1 MDNSTLILICIAIAL
16 IAIALIGPVV
26 RRREFIASFR
36 SFAGP
41 PSLPLFGNALQL
53 NGSPSDFFR
62 LLLEWHSKFG
72 DTYQL
77 WIGLRPFIAMA
88 DADHIQQILKSSV
101 HIDKNLEY
109 NLLLPF
115 IGTGL
120 VTNSGPQWFKRR
132 KLLTPTFHFN
142 ILEDFIPLIEKQ
154 CKTLVKVLRK
164 ELNNVTGF
172 DIKPY
177 AKLAALDTIG
187 ITAMGCEF
195 NSQENSQ
202 LEYVKALDELT
213 AIMQKRFITPWL
225 KPNFLFNLTSLSKR
239 QNACI
244 DVIHTFT
251 KKVIKDRKDNYKLFN
266 NQMSDANKNEIHHGK
281 KYNKALLDLLLE
293 LSDDGKIL
301 SDKDIQEEVDTFMF
315 AGVDTSSVTLS
326 WMMYVLGKHPEAQDR
341 ILEELDEKIPNFGDG
356 KLSVQ
361 ILHSL
366 DYLDRTIKEVL
377 RLYPSV
383 PFIGRQ
389 IYEPLTIGD
398 HTILPG
404 TSIFINVFALHRN
417 EKHFENPEKFD
428 PDRFLKEKRNDQH
441 PFSFI
446 PFSAGPRNCIGQK
459 FAILMIKIAVATV
472 LKSYRVKSIDP
483 EDKLGLV
490 GEIVLNAHNGINV
503 TLEERT

>member
-1 MDNSTLILICIAIAL
+1 MDSSTLILICIAVAL
-16 IAIALIGPVV
+16 IAIAIV
-26 RRREFIASFR
+26 RRLEFVASFR
-36 SFAGP
+36 SIAGP
-41 PSLPLFGNALQL
+41 PSLPIFGNALQL

-88 DADHIQQILKSSV
+88 NADHIQQILKSTV

-120 VTNSGPQWFKRR
+120 VTSSGSKWHTRR
-132 KLLTPTFHFN
+132 KLLSPTFHQN
-142 ILEDFIPLIEKQ
+142 ILEGFLPLIEKQ
-154 CKTLVKVLRK
+154 MKTLVKVLRK
-164 ELNNVTGF
+164 EVNNVNGF

-187 ITAMGCEF
+187 NTAMGCEI

-202 LEYVKALDELT
+202 LDYVKALDELT

-225 KPNFLFNLTSLSKR
+225 KPNLLFNLTSLSKR
-239 QNACI
+239 QKACI

-251 KKVIKDRKDNYKLFN
+251 RKVIKERKDNFKLFN
-266 NQMSDANKNEIHHGK
+266 NQTSDANKNEIHYEK
-281 KYNKALLDLLLE
+281 KPNRALLDLLIE
-293 LSDDGKIL
+293 VSEDGKVLSDE
-301 SDKDIQEEVDTFMF
+301 DIQEEVDTFMF
-315 AGVDTSSVTLS
+315 AGVDTTSVTLS
-326 WMMYVLGKHPEAQDR
+326 WVMYVLGKHPHVQDK
-341 ILEELDEKIPNFGDG
+341 IVEELNQKIPNFGDG
-356 KLSVQ
+356 NLTLNILS
-361 ILHSL
+361 SL
-366 DYLDRTIKEVL
+366 DYLGRTIKEVL

-389 IYEPLTIGD
+389 IYQPLTIGD

-428 PDRFLKEKRNDQH
+428 PDRFLKEKKNDRH
-441 PFSFI
+441 RFAFV
-446 PFSAGPRNCIGQK
+446 PFSAGSRNCIGQK
-459 FAILMIKIAVATV
+459 FAMIVLKIAVATV
-472 LKSYRVKSIDP
+472 IKTYRVKSIDP
-483 EDKLGLV
+483 EEKLGLV
-490 GEIVLNAHNGINV
+490 GEIVLNALNGIHV

>member
-1 MDNSTLILICIAIAL
+1 MDSSTLILTCIAVAL
-16 IAIALIGPVV
+16 IAIAII
-26 RRREFIASFR
+26 RRLVFVASFR
-36 SFAGP
+36 SIAGP
-41 PSLPLFGNALQL
+41 PALPIFGNALQL

-88 DADHIQQILKSSV
+88 DADHIQEILKSSV

-109 NLLLPF
+109 ELLLPF

-120 VTNSGPQWFKRR
+120 VTSSGSKWHTRR
-132 KLLTPTFHFN
+132 KLLTPTFHQN
-142 ILEDFIPLIEKQ
+142 ILEEFLPLIEKQ
-154 CKTLVKVLRK
+154 IKTLVKVLRK
-164 ELNNVTGF
+164 EVNNVNGF

-187 ITAMGCEF
+187 NTAMGCEF

-225 KPNFLFNLTSLSKR
+225 KPNLLFNLTSLSKR
-239 QNACI
+239 QKACI

-251 KKVIKDRKDNYKLFN
+251 RKVVKERKDNFKLFN
-266 NQMSDANKNEIHHGK
+266 GQTSDANKK
-281 KYNKALLDLLLE
+281 KTHYEKKPNRALLDLLIE
-293 LSDDGKIL
+293 VSEDGKVLSDE
-301 SDKDIQEEVDTFMF
+301 DIQEEVDTFMF
-315 AGVDTSSVTLS
+315 AGVDTTSVTLS
-326 WMMYVLGKHPEAQDR
+326 WVMYVLGKHPHVQDK
-341 ILEELDEKIPNFGDG
+341 IVEELNEKIPNFGDG
-356 KLSVQ
+356 KLTVN
-361 ILHSL
+361 ILSSL
-366 DYLDRTIKEVL
+366 DYLGRTIKEVL

-389 IYEPLTIGD
+389 IYKPLTIGD

-428 PDRFLKEKRNDQH
+428 PDRFLEENKKDRH
-441 PFSFI
+441 RFAFV
-446 PFSAGPRNCIGQK
+446 PFSAGSRNCIGQK
-459 FAILMIKIAVATV
+459 FAMIVLKIAVAT
-472 LKSYRVKSIDP
+472 LIKTYRVKSIDP
-483 EDKLGLV
+483 EEKLGLV
-490 GEIVLNAHNGINV
+490 GEIVLNALNGIHV
-503 TLEERT
+503 TLEERA